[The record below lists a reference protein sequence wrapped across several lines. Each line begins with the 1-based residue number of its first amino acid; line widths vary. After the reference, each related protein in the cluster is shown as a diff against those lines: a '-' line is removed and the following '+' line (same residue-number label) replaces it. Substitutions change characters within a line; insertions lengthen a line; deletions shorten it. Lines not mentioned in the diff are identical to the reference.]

1 MASYS
6 DLKVDSHYLIRDC
19 YLADN
24 ERLDVR
30 VCVVAFCPESV
41 CLGITFYE
49 DSTGRRRLFS
59 KTLYN
64 VISFEDYLHNH
75 PLSHRSKRLK
85 SNSRVVPFLCD
96 DFLDMLIPISN

>member
-6 DLKVDSHYLIRDC
+6 DLKIDSYYLIRDF
-19 YLADN
+19 YLGDS

-30 VCVVAFCPESV
+30 VRVVAFCPESV

-75 PLSHRSKRLK
+75 PLSRCSKRLK

-96 DFLDMLIPISN
+96 AFLGQLVALEE

>member
-6 DLKVDSHYLIRDC
+6 DLKIDSYYLIRDF
-19 YLADN
+19 YLGDS

-30 VCVVAFCPESV
+30 VRVVAFCPESV

-75 PLSHRSKRLK
+75 PLSRTTR
-85 SNSRVVPFLCD
+85 
-96 DFLDMLIPISN
+96 